1 MADFLEMPDK
11 ANELIIGDGS
21 CRTYPQGKDLQAH
34 LGGGQGQ
41 LSTLGGAKAKKI
53 MVW

>member
-11 ANELIIGDGS
+11 ANELIIGDG
-21 CRTYPQGKDLQAH
+21 YPQGKDLQAH